1 MPFRFIIRSVALK
14 GLFVFTGCIQLSA
27 CSAVA
32 PYVAASPPTDI
43 VIPEHLNGRLSYR
56 GNCTYL
62 MVSGSKRTLIWPH
75 GHVWDSTA
83 KAVKAPDGRL
93 FKSGMQVTIRGGD
106 GSIEFLQGDPE
117 AYPQLQACGG
127 PYVTS
132 SYVEG
137 EG

>member
-32 PYVAASPPTDI
+32 PYVAASPPTDN

-117 AYPQLQACGG
+117 AYQQLQACGG